1 MNNKKNNA
9 IKKAEDVMNE
19 ITSNNVTEEE
29 RRRAL
34 IKVNSA
40 KLKAERER
48 KRESEKAQ
56 KEIRRERYYEEKHGR
71 KNVVAIIALALIS
84 AGLLSALL
92 ITEFIPSDSQRLLE
106 ATYQKVYYDTVSEVD
121 NMDVNLSKVLATKD
135 KAGTQTYLTDLAVN
149 SEVASSNLSSLPLED
164 ESKFNTIKTINQVG
178 DFAKYLNKKLANGGE
193 ITESE
198 YQSLYD
204 LYLATINLKNTLYQV
219 LDGGLD
225 FSNMSD
231 KNNLLTSKFN
241 ELENLSVEYP
251 ELIYD
256 GPFSDG
262 KDQKEIKGLN
272 GQEVDEGTASKN
284 LLSIFNDYGIKD
296 IENKGKEE
304 SGIERYNF
312 SATVRGQDIY
322 AEISVV
328 GGKLI
333 MFSRE
338 GTCKTVNYGED
349 QAIEKAEAFLDRIGI
364 TDMKAVWSLF
374 SNNVFTINFVYEK
387 DGIIYYP
394 DMVKVRVCSETLD
407 VIGLEATS
415 YYYNHIERGE
425 KVASIDE
432 DRAKS
437 NVSDNIEIE
446 TCRLVVIPVGE
457 NEKLCYE
464 FSGRYNE
471 STYYVYIDANSGAQ
485 VEIKKVIKSGEGSL
499 LM

>member
-1 MNNKKNNA
+1 MHNKKNNA

-19 ITSNNVTEEE
+19 IGGDNVTEEQ
-29 RRRAL
+29 RKRAL
-34 IKVNSA
+34 NKIDMQKR
-40 KLKAERER
+40 KAEKQRLRQEER
-48 KRESEKAQ
+48 IKR
-56 KEIRRERYYEEKHGR
+56 RREREWRYEEKHS
-71 KNVVAIIALALIS
+71 KKSVVAIVALALIS
-84 AGLLSALL
+84 FSLLIGLLVN
-92 ITEFIPSDSQRLLE
+92 EFVPSESQRLLE

-121 NMDVNLSKVLATKD
+121 NMDLNLSKTLATKD
-135 KAGTQTYLTDLAVN
+135 KAQTQVYLTNLAVN

-164 ESKFNTIKTINQVG
+164 EYRYNTLKTINQVG
-178 DFAKYLNKKLANGGE
+178 DYAKYLNKKLSGGGE
-193 ITESE
+193 ITNEE

-204 LYLATINLKNTLYQV
+204 LYVATVNLKNTLYQV

-225 FSNMSD
+225 FSNMD
-231 KNNLLTSKFN
+231 KNNILTEKFS

-262 KDQKEIKGLN
+262 RAEKEVKGLT

-284 LLSIFNDYGIKD
+284 LLSFFSEYDIKD
-296 IENKGKEE
+296 IENKGKQE

-312 SATVRGQDIY
+312 GATIKGQDIY
-322 AEISVV
+322 AEVSVI

-338 GTCKTVNYGED
+338 GTCKAVNYGED
-349 QAIEKAEAFLDRIGI
+349 QAIEKAERFLNKIGI

-394 DMVKVRVCSETLD
+394 DMVKVRLCSETLD

-415 YYYNHIERGE
+415 YYYNHTDRSAKE
-425 KVASIDE
+425 KGISEE
-432 DRAKS
+432 DAKTK
-437 NVSDNIEIE
+437 VSENIEIE
-446 TCRLVVIPVGE
+446 TSRIVVIPVGE
-457 NEKLCYE
+457 SEKLCYE
-464 FSGRYNE
+464 FSGRYDG
-471 STYYVYIDANSGAQ
+471 STYYVYIDASSGAQ
-485 VEIKKVIKSGEGSL
+485 VELFKVIKSGEGSL